1 MEPRDLDASL
11 LSGIVSP
18 PDGQNM
24 ASYHQGGANAA
35 MADGAV
41 RFLSSSIDPQD
52 LRALTTIA
60 GNEIVQN
67 Y

>member
-18 PDGQNM
+18 PDGRNM
-24 ASYHQGGANAA
+24 ASYHPSGANAA
-35 MADGAV
+35 FADGSV
-41 RFLSSSIDPQD
+41 RFLSSSIDPQT
-52 LRALTTIA
+52 LRGLTTTA
-60 GNEIVQN
+60 GNEVVQD